1 VRLTCCACDVHSARC
16 LDPGLESSAR
26 TEQADM
32 LYKQESLCALH
43 VVTYQSSLLRQIF

>member
-1 VRLTCCACDVHSARC
+1 MDIAPDIWTLGWKAAHE
-16 LDPGLESSAR
+16 PG
-26 TEQADM
+26 QADM